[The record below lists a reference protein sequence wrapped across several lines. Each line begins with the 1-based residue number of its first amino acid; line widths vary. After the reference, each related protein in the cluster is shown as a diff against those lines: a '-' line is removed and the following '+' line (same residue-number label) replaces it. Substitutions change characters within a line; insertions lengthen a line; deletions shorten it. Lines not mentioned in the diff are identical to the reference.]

1 LNTAQVYAALRLR
14 FCAPEWAIFFE
25 VPSSTGGGRG
35 YADAVAMNLYP
46 SRGLEVHGFEVK
58 VTRSDWQRELRDPAK
73 AEPVFRYCDRWWLVV
88 GDAAIVKPG
97 ELPPT
102 WGLLV
107 PNGNGLKIA
116 TEASRLESTPVDR
129 PFFAALVRRACVP
142 PESVV
147 EAMVQTRVLR
157 QVEKHRPVE
166 REARERVQEQH
177 RKLQAKVLAFEQASG
192 ISIGGDWGR
201 RDRKPEHVG
210 AAVKFILDGGLMS
223 LDDTLEM
230 MERQAAGLAET
241 IKAVR
246 AAAVAAD
253 TTGRH
258 TVAPTGSGA
267 PDA

>member
-25 VPSSTGGGRG
+25 VADTTGSGTSA

-58 VTRSDWQRELRDPAK
+58 VSRSDWQRELRDPAK

-107 PNGNGLKIA
+107 PNGAGLKIA
-116 TEASRLESTPVDR
+116 TQAPTLEAAPLDR
-129 PFFAALVRRACVP
+129 PFFAALARRASVA
-142 PESVV
+142 PEAVV
-147 EAMVQTRVLR
+147 EAMVRARVSR
-157 QVEKHRPVE
+157 QIEKQRPYDKQALE
-166 REARERVQEQH
+166 REQKQH
-177 RKLQAKVLAFEQASG
+177 RTLQANVRAFEQASG
-192 ISIGGDWGR
+192 IAIGGEWGW
-201 RDRKPEHVG
+201 RDRDPEHVG
-210 AAVKFILDGGLMS
+210 AAVKFILDGGLKS
-223 LDDTLEM
+223 LADTLEI
-230 MERQAAGLAET
+230 MERHAAGLAET

-246 AAAVAAD
+246 AAAAAPAD
-253 TTGRH
+253 TTPE
-258 TVAPTGSGA
+258 PTGA
-267 PDA
+267 PA